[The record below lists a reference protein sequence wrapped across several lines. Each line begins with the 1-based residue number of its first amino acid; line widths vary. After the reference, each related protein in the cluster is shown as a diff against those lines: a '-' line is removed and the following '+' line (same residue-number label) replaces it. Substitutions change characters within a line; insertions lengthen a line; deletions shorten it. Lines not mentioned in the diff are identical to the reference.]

1 MARRRVWA
9 VLLSLAVAVFA
20 FATADATRSEPY
32 PTRPVRV
39 VVPFQPGGVVDI
51 MARLVSQKLSE
62 SLGQNFYV
70 ENRGGG
76 GGNTGAAMAQAA
88 APDGYTILITS
99 SSFLVNPGV
108 QKVPYEPIK
117 GFSPITITSAS
128 PSVLAINP
136 NVPAKT
142 VSELVAAIRQSP
154 EKFSFSSTGFGST
167 PHLQGEMFKLAY
179 KLDLVHVPF
188 GGGGPALQSTVSGHT
203 PLTFAA
209 LPPAIPLVKEGKLR
223 ALAVVGPD
231 RVDALPDVPT
241 MGQAGTPGFDAQT
254 IVLVLAPAG
263 TPKPIIELL
272 YKELAKVLREPEIIQ
287 KFSVQGFTSVGSTPE
302 QTAKRIESELAM
314 WAKIV
319 RDANLQQQP

>member
-1 MARRRVWA
+1 
-9 VLLSLAVAVFA
+9 
-20 FATADATRSEPY
+20 
-32 PTRPVRV
+32 V

-76 GGNTGAAMAQAA
+76 GGNTGTAMAQAA
-88 APDGYTILITS
+88 AADGYTILITS

-108 QKVPYEPIK
+108 HKVPYEPIK

-136 NVPAKT
+136 NVPAKS

-209 LPPAIPLVKEGKLR
+209 LPPAIPLVKDGKLR

-241 MGQAGTPGFDAQT
+241 MAEAGIPDQESDTLAAM
-254 IVLVLAPAG
+254 LVPAG
-263 TPKPIIELL
+263 TPTPIVDLLHKEIVKAINDPTIKTRLIDLGFEPVGNTPAQFAVLIKEEIE
-272 YKELAKVLREPEIIQ
+272 KWGKVIR
-287 KFSVQGFTSVGSTPE
+287 
-302 QTAKRIESELAM
+302 A
-314 WAKIV
+314 
-319 RDANLQQQP
+319 ANMKVE

>member
-1 MARRRVWA
+1 MRRGIVRTC
-9 VLLSLAVAVFA
+9 LLSVVAALA
-20 FATADATRSEPY
+20 FATAGTVCAESY

-39 VVPFQPGGVVDI
+39 IVPFPPGGVVDI
-51 MARLVSQKLSE
+51 MARLISQKISE
-62 SLGQNFYV
+62 GLGQNFYV

-88 APDGYTILITS
+88 APDGYTVLFTS

-108 QKVPYEPIK
+108 QKVPYDPIK
-117 GFSPITITSAS
+117 GFEPITITSAS
-128 PSVLAINP
+128 PSVLAIHP
-136 NVPAKT
+136 DIPAKT
-142 VSELVAAIRQSP
+142 VSELVTAIRKSP
-154 EKFSFSSTGFGST
+154 EKFNFSSTGFGST

-179 KLDLVHVPF
+179 KLDLVHVPYT
-188 GGGGPALQSTVSGHT
+188 GGGPALQATLSGHT

-241 MGQAGTPGFDAQT
+241 MAEAGTPGFDAQT
-254 IVLVLAPAG
+254 LLLVLAPAG

-272 YKELAKVLREPEIIQ
+272 HREITKALRDPEILH
-287 KFSVQGFTSVGSTPE
+287 KFSLQGFKPVGSTPE